1 MDNQNTNGLGGLNT
15 NNSSN
20 ETITPVPNPIPTN
33 TNEGPVTI
41 GGMGTSSAPVEPT
54 LQGSPNQSV
63 EPVKPTLDSILN
75 GTPVSQQM
83 NSMEGNVSSNVEP
96 VPMEARPIVEEVP
109 PTPIISPVNSVSE
122 VPVVD
127 TSASTMNNGVVQET
141 PSIPVVETIPETPSP
156 LGMTQENLVNQ
167 SVEMAAPVETLE
179 SSISATQSEVPS
191 VVPTENVEGNAVPV
205 QPVTPVLD
213 SSSVET
219 LTPEP
224 TIDNSFSSV
233 DTMSTSTNAIPQDD
247 FGAVPVPPV
256 FDDGKKKKK
265 KEKKEKNKED
275 GKKTII
281 VVLLIILIAAIGFGV
296 YYFLSMAKASANQ
309 ASIVLKDVKLELG
322 NTMSSNISDYA
333 TITGYDK
340 NSCTID
346 LSSVDVNKVSSYK
359 YQVTCGKVV
368 QEGTI
373 IVDDSVAPKV
383 ATQDVVLLP
392 NATLNA
398 EDFIEKCVDASSCS
412 YKFAED
418 YTGLTEKVG
427 EYEVQLVVSDNF
439 NNETKVNAKLT
450 VSRNAP
456 VKYLTCTSKEET
468 LEDIPATLVHSYRI
482 GVDGK
487 DNFFNATRTSLFTY
501 TTLEDYNTA
510 IRSYDASVGIHGII
524 GTEVL
529 NEADKS
535 ISIKTDKTL
544 KDMNQDINGN
554 LPENA
559 SVLRAYLFG
568 IGYTCN

>member
-20 ETITPVPNPIPTN
+20 ETITPVPNPIPTD
-33 TNEGPVTI
+33 TNAGPVTI
-41 GGMGTSSAPVEPT
+41 GGMGTSSTPVEPS
-54 LQGSPNQSV
+54 LQGNLNQSA

-75 GTPVSQQM
+75 GTPVSPQI

-167 SVEMAAPVETLE
+167 SMEMAAPVETLE
-179 SSISATQSEVPS
+179 SSISATQSEVPP
-191 VVPTENVEGNAVPV
+191 VVPIENIEQSAIPT
-205 QPVTPVLD
+205 QSASPTLA

-219 LTPEP
+219 LSPEP
-224 TIDNSFSSV
+224 TIDNSVSPV
-233 DTMSTSTNAIPQDD
+233 DTMSTPTDATPQDD

-256 FDDGKKKKK
+256 FDDGKKKK
-265 KEKKEKNKED
+265 EKKERNKD
-275 GKKTII
+275 DSKKTII

-296 YYFLSMAKASANQ
+296 YYFLSMAKSSANQ

-322 NTMSSNISDYA
+322 NTMSSNIDDYA

-373 IVDDSVAPKV
+373 IVDDSESPKV
-383 ATQDVVLLP
+383 TTQDVVLLP

-398 EDFIEKCVDASSCS
+398 EDFIEKCTDASSCS

-501 TTLEDYNTA
+501 NTLEDYNTA

-544 KDMNQDINGN
+544 KEMNQDLNGN